1 MVAFTSMDRDHI
13 IHAVQA
19 MYTDVACVP
28 GKNYHFPV
36 GREACL
42 ALGYTA
48 EWLDEIPE
56 TAVESFAGV
65 ACPVQGDVF
74 KAGDT
79 VLDIGS
85 GSGTDSLIAALRVG
99 NEGRVYCL
107 DMTDAMLNKLGINIA
122 KLGVTNLV
130 RLRGNAEVIP
140 LPDQSVDI
148 ITSNG
153 VLNLI
158 PDKPKVFAEMF
169 RVLRPGGRITIADI
183 SVSKDLKIL
192 AEARDNPRL
201 WAECVAG
208 AVTDED
214 YLAELGSAGF
224 AELQVIDELDYFSH
238 SSSENT
244 RQIATN
250 FGAHSIVLRGIRP
263 D

>member
-1 MVAFTSMDRDHI
+1 MVAFTRMDRDHI
-13 IHAVQA
+13 IDAVRA
-19 MYTDVACVP
+19 MYTDVARAP
-28 GKNYHFPV
+28 QKGYHFPV

-42 ALGYTA
+42 LLGYAA

-74 KAGDT
+74 RPGDT

-85 GSGTDSLIAALRVG
+85 GSGTDSLIAALRAG
-99 NEGRVYCL
+99 KRGRVYCL
-107 DMTDAMLNKLGINIA
+107 DLTDAMLDKLAINIDKLGMN
-122 KLGVTNLV
+122 NLV
-130 RLRGNAEVIP
+130 RLRGDAENIP
-140 LPDQSVDI
+140 LPDRSVDI

-158 PDKPKVFAEMF
+158 PDKPGVFAEMY
-169 RVLRPGGRITIADI
+169 RVLRAGGRITISDI
-183 SVSKDLKIL
+183 SVSKDLQL
-192 AEARDNPRL
+192 LEEARQNPRL

-214 YLAELGSAGF
+214 YLAELHKAGF
-224 AELQVIDELDYFSH
+224 RDLAIIDQRDYFSY

-244 RQIATN
+244 RQIARN
-250 FGAHSIVLRGIRP
+250 FGAHSIVLQGVKP
-263 D
+263 A